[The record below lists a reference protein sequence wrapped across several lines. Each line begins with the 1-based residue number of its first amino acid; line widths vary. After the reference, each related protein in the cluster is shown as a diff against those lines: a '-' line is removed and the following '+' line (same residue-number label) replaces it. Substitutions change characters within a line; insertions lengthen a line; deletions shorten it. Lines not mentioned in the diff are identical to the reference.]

1 MAGCGD
7 IHTRGHPV
15 VTFAPTG
22 GGGGDCERMRT
33 GGWGAGRGTF

>member
-22 GGGGDCERMRT
+22 GGTANVCEQGGGEGFILM
-33 GGWGAGRGTF
+33 

>member
-22 GGGGDCERMRT
+22 GGGTANVCEQ
-33 GGWGAGRGTF
+33 GGGEGFILM